1 MVRRPGFVA
10 VAKVQVPV
18 KDKLWVR
25 EFMSQSEGKHKKKTE
40 LKTLQK
46 EEDTKSS

>member
-18 KDKLWVR
+18 KAKLWVR
-25 EFMSQSEGKHKKKTE
+25 EYVFKSEGKHEKNQAQNTPKRRGH
-40 LKTLQK
+40 
-46 EEDTKSS
+46 

>member
-25 EFMSQSEGKHKKKTE
+25 AFMSQSDGKHEKNQAQNTPKRRGH
-40 LKTLQK
+40 
-46 EEDTKSS
+46 